1 MGFWSSVGSAISSAV
16 SSIGS
21 TLSSACSSVLS
32 GISSVVS
39 NSSTLLTA
47 LAIAIPA
54 TGVLAKAI
62 VAIDTISRIL
72 GLLKPNETTEDI
84 GDRALQ
90 AQEAGISPEDYAT
103 YKEYVAAIK
112 NFELD
117 PKKSE
122 QYSDTEKMLAGIGV
136 QYWGFEE
143 KFGVG
148 AGDILTKTVESP
160 DYFTGERLASFLDK
174 VESVSDVVKYFD
186 GKLSSNERNAV
197 EAKLVEAEKAINPE
211 KPNADIYKE
220 LDTYRH
226 E

>member
-1 MGFWSSVGSAISSAV
+1 MGFWSSVGSAISSAC

-21 TLSSACSSVLS
+21 AISSACSSVLS
-32 GISSVVS
+32 GISNVVS

-47 LAIAIPA
+47 LAIAIPVSGA
-54 TGVLAKAI
+54 LAKAI

-84 GDRALQ
+84 GERALQ

>member
-84 GDRALQ
+84 GERALQ